1 MFAKEGDTAMI
12 WDETRW
18 DSKVREKWGKPSAEE
33 AIAGNV
39 QDYLEHLNQRRDD
52 DYRDRYEDVAA

>member
-1 MFAKEGDTAMI
+1 MI

-18 DSKVREKWGKPSAEE
+18 DSKVREKWGKPNADE

-39 QDYLEHLNQRRDD
+39 QDYLDRAGQRTGD
-52 DYRDRYEDVAA
+52 DYRDLRSEDMAA

>member
-1 MFAKEGDTAMI
+1 MI

-18 DSKVREKWGKPSAEE
+18 DSKVREKWGKPSADE